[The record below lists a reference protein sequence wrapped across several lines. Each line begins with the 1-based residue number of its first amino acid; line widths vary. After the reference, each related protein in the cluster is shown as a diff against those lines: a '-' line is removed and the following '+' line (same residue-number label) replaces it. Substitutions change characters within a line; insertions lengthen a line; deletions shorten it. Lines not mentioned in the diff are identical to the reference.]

1 MLNVTTGTGKTTT
14 LTEIILQILTNI
26 ANSKILITTQSNS
39 AANLIV
45 QRLIQ
50 FKHVNPNNLLR
61 LIGFNYAQKD
71 GALPDD
77 IEDYACTV
85 DNLLPVSG
93 STIHERLSSV
103 KRFRM
108 VGIFTFSLTK
118 NQANYFNYK
127 YNSKSISRSS
137 EHRQR
142 LHRC

>member
-1 MLNVTTGTGKTTT
+1 MLEFLEIEICRINFIPAGTGKTTT

-45 QRLIQ
+45 QRLIK
-50 FKHVNPNNLLR
+50 FEHVNSGNLLR

-77 IEDYACTV
+77 LQDYASTV
-85 DNLLPVSG
+85 DNLLPVAG
-93 STIHERLSSV
+93 STIYERLSSV

-108 VGIFTFSLTK
+108 VGIF
-118 NQANYFNYK
+118 K
-127 YNSKSISRSS
+127 YLQFKEKPNPIN
-137 EHRQR
+137 
-142 LHRC
+142 